1 MKKKNNNGFRYIA
14 AFMSVLLA
22 FIVMVNV
29 FDTKTNADVQL
40 VITTDPP
47 RYYTIDGGEFV
58 SPDYSELD
66 DDILTIQGNYGCEI
80 RYARIEGDEEE
91 AYYYVYSLGG
101 FTPDNNPKDGMRAED
116 YEKQR
121 MNELAA
127 DNKANSTVNGEQSPF
142 PGNYR
147 ADNIKGLYV
156 NGGRGG
162 MITLLGLNQ
171 NSNVFIETY
180 NLCKG
185 NPSYDSVVEMAGL
198 LNGELIGGPFQMN
211 MYEQTKEGN
220 LLNIDPSESLVS
232 GGAGVTEGGALGEN
246 QTGIRNN
253 VNGLVSLMGAV
264 KTVDSSSAANM
275 IWLDNS
281 SVASKTE
288 GSLKNNIEITIGLSY
303 KDTLDAAGEYEYIVV
318 SVLPGGAM
326 VFQKDM
332 DNDPKTVSFAAAG
345 TESANAIIKIKKSEL
360 QALNELQKNAVTFT
374 LED

>member
-1 MKKKNNNGFRYIA
+1 MRPY
-14 AFMSVLLA
+14 
-22 FIVMVNV
+22 
-29 FDTKTNADVQL
+29 
-40 VITTDPP
+40 
-47 RYYTIDGGEFV
+47 
-58 SPDYSELD
+58 YSELD
-66 DDILTIQGNYGCEI
+66 NDILTIQGNYGYEI
-80 RYARIEGDEEE
+80 RYARIERNEEE
-91 AYYYVYSLGG
+91 AYYYVYSLGPYPSSKPEG
-101 FTPDNNPKDGMRAED
+101 SMTAED

-127 DNKANSTVNGEQSPF
+127 DNKANSTVNGVQSPF

-185 NPSYDSVVEMAGL
+185 NPSYDSAVAMAGL

-220 LLNIDPSESLVS
+220 LLNIDPSKSLVS

-264 KTVDSSSAANM
+264 KTVESSSAANM

-288 GSLKNNIEITIGLSY
+288 GSLKNNIEMTVGLSY
-303 KDTLDAAGEYEYIVV
+303 KDTLDTAGEYEYIVV

-345 TESANAIIKIKKSEL
+345 TESANAIIKIKKNEL

>member
-1 MKKKNNNGFRYIA
+1 MKNKNNNGSRYIA
-14 AFMSVLLA
+14 VFMSVLLA
-22 FIVMVNV
+22 FIVMVNA
-29 FDTKTNADVQL
+29 FGTKTNADVCL
-40 VITTDPP
+40 DFTSTDPP
-47 RYYTIDGGEFV
+47 DFYRIDGGEFIPRSDFV
-58 SPDYSELD
+58 M
-66 DDILTIQGNYGCEI
+66 LTIPGNYGYDI
-80 RYARIEGDEEE
+80 RSGMIDGEDQL
-91 AYYYVYSLGG
+91 YYNVYSLGPYPSSKPEG
-101 FTPDNNPKDGMRAED
+101 SMTAED

-127 DNKANSTVNGEQSPF
+127 DNKANSTVNGVQSPF

-185 NPSYDSVVEMAGL
+185 NPSYDSAVAMAGL

-220 LLNIDPSESLVS
+220 LLNIDPSKSLVS

-264 KTVDSSSAANM
+264 KTVESSSAANM

-288 GSLKNNIEITIGLSY
+288 GSLKNNIEMTVGLSY
-303 KDTLDAAGEYEYIVV
+303 KDTLDTAGEYEYIVV

-345 TESANAIIKIKKSEL
+345 TESANAIIKIKKNEL